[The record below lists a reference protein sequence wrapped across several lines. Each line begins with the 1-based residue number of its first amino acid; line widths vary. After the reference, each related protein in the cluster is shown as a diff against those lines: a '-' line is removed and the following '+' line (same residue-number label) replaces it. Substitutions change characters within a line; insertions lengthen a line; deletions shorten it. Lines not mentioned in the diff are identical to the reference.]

1 MSMAK
6 SVTDLL
12 TLKMKN
18 IKMAMV
24 LSTMLNRKD
33 GLTEKRDTMKK
44 FEEIV
49 NEIKVL
55 SGEMK
60 DTENEIE
67 TEKEN
72 HSKYF
77 DELFEGLS
85 LYEKVKKART
95 HEEYQK
101 KTEEHNLKISELGE
115 NLTFKKLKQ
124 KVLYHNAR
132 TSLFFEVFPTIIEV
146 WNKYEGKRHG
156 EKTSEKI
163 RDEICE
169 RTNCRIYLTGYKNDT
184 IVINHKDYYF
194 GHFYEVKAYLKYD
207 HNMLIDNVIQ
217 NVSMDDFQTEK
228 KYIDDVDKYVEELII
243 AYNKAQLKRK
253 ELEDVYSEFNKMT
266 VDGIEHLYMAK
277 TSYGIV

>member
-1 MSMAK
+1 
-6 SVTDLL
+6 
-12 TLKMKN
+12 
-18 IKMAMV
+18 
-24 LSTMLNRKD
+24 
-33 GLTEKRDTMKK
+33 MKK

-55 SGEMK
+55 SGEMQVTK
-60 DTENEIE
+60 NLI
-67 TEKEN
+67 EKEN
-72 HSKYF
+72 NRFNFHTSGMSIKEF
-77 DELFEGLS
+77 
-85 LYEKVKKART
+85 KKFF
-95 HEEYQK
+95 
-101 KTEEHNLKISELGE
+101 EEHKEEREESERVLVE
-115 NLTFKKLKQ
+115 LYNEETKQKVKQ

-132 TSLFFEVFPTIIEV
+132 TSLFFEVLPTIIEV

>member
-1 MSMAK
+1 
-6 SVTDLL
+6 
-12 TLKMKN
+12 
-18 IKMAMV
+18 
-24 LSTMLNRKD
+24 
-33 GLTEKRDTMKK
+33 MKK

-55 SGEMK
+55 SGKMK

-67 TEKEN
+67 AEKEN

-85 LYEKVKKART
+85 LYEAVKKAKT

-101 KTEEHNLKISELGE
+101 KTEEHKLKISELEE
-115 NLTFKKLKQ
+115 NLTFRKLKQ

-163 RDEICE
+163 REEICE

-184 IVINHKDYYF
+184 IIINHKDYYF
-194 GHFYEVKAYLKYD
+194 GHFYEVKVYLKYD
-207 HNMLIDNVIQ
+207 HDMLIDNVIQ

-228 KYIDDVDKYVEELII
+228 KYIDDVDMYIHNMII
-243 AYNKAQLKRK
+243 LYRQAQRKRK
-253 ELEDVYSEFNKMT
+253 ELEDMYSEFNKMT
-266 VDGIEHLYMAK
+266 VDGIDGLYMTK
-277 TSYGIV
+277 TSYEII